1 MLLAPQDIH
10 RKITMGG
17 DKVDE
22 PHAGIRTGAKVVAL
36 ILTDEEENLGL
47 LLLLREVKL
56 PAGVGMGVGVLR
68 LPVEGMLADE
78 IVVVLRGR

>member
-1 MLLAPQDIH
+1 
-10 RKITMGG
+10 MGG

-36 ILTDEEENLGL
+36 ILTDEEENLCLWL
-47 LLLLREVKL
+47 LLLLREVTL